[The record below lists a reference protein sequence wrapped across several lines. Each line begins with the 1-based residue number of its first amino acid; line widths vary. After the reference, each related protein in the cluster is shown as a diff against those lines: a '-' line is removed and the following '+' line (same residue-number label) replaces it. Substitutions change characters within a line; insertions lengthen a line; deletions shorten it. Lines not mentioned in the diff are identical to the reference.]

1 MTGVLSGLEGA
12 MRYRSVVAMLV
23 VLAIVIGATWA
34 IAQTI
39 FVEKVTPTV
48 IAGENVGFRVEGLRG
63 GSTPVG
69 RIVVR
74 IKDEWV
80 TVELASGPL
89 PLSTQ

>member
-1 MTGVLSGLEGA
+1 MPSVQSGLEDV
-12 MRYRSVVAMLV
+12 MHFRSLIAALAVLVIIVA
-23 VLAIVIGATWA
+23 ATWA
-34 IAQTI
+34 AAQTV

-48 IAGENVGFRVEGLRG
+48 VSGENVGFRVEGLRG

-74 IKDEWV
+74 INGQWV
-80 TVELASGPL
+80 TAELASGPL